1 MPFTDERITRLE
13 QQSLVKKILVLFAT
27 REGQTEK
34 VALHIGTHLRDAG
47 AEVQLVN
54 AADLTSLANIE
65 PAGYDHLVFGASMH
79 AGGIEKELVDFV
91 NRHQGTIEHAAR
103 SFFLVLLSAAT
114 SDPQLRE
121 KWLLDARKK
130 MDEQLQVSFDE
141 VEMIAGAL
149 KYSKYPLPLK
159 WLMRQIARKAG
170 SDTDISRDYEYTDWQ
185 QVARYA
191 QKLMSK
197 TSGGSRI

>member
-1 MPFTDERITRLE
+1 MKKL
-13 QQSLVKKILVLFAT
+13 LVVFAT

-34 VALHIGTHLRDAG
+34 VARRISTHLHEAG
-47 AEVQLVN
+47 AKVQLIN
-54 AADLTSLANIE
+54 AADRASLE
-65 PAGYDHLVFGASMH
+65 DLELAGYDHLVFGASMH
-79 AGGIEKELVDFV
+79 AGGIEAELVDFV
-91 NRHQGTIEHAAR
+91 NEHRRTIERAPR

-114 SDPQLRE
+114 PDPQLRE
-121 KWLLDARKK
+121 QWLLDARKK

-159 WLMRQIARKAG
+159 WLMRRIARKAG
-170 SDTDISRDYEYTDWQ
+170 SDTDISRDYEYTDWR

-191 QKLMSK
+191 RKLMST
-197 TSGGSRI
+197 TSGRSRI